1 MNKDK
6 FLQTGLLEQYVL
18 GLTDEEEAAIVE
30 EYAERYPEV
39 QDEIQKMR
47 EALDQYAQEYAV
59 MPPEELKSRVMKG
72 IDEAEAHSDTENSQ
86 PGPSARS
93 SMFGDWGLI
102 ALLGALGL
110 CIFLYRGKASAEQ
123 SLQHMTMR
131 FEALQSECAEEKA
144 ALRRQSELY
153 AILQHEATLPVRIEP
168 QGDAYNAEAVAYLN
182 PLEKV
187 AYINTGLLPP
197 PPPGKDY
204 QLWADVD
211 GEMINMGVIDL
222 AHEGLQAV
230 NFIEHAESL
239 NITLEPEGGSQAPT
253 VAMLV
258 GYGKVS

>member
-39 QDEIQKMR
+39 QDEIKKMR
-47 EALDQYAQEYAV
+47 EALNQYAQEYAV

-72 IDEAEAHSDTENSQ
+72 IDEADARSDSETGQ
-86 PGPSARS
+86 PGPATRS
-93 SMFGDWGLI
+93 SLFGDWGLL
-102 ALLGALGL
+102 ALLGVLGL
-110 CIFLYRGKASAEQ
+110 CVFLYQGKANAEQ
-123 SLQHMTMR
+123 SLEHMTMR
-131 FEALQSECAEEKA
+131 FETLQSECAAEKA
-144 ALRRQSELY
+144 ELRRQSALY
-153 AILQHEATLPVRIEP
+153 AFMQHEATLPVRIEP
-168 QGDAYNAEAVAYLN
+168 QGGAYPTHAIAYIN
-182 PLEKV
+182 PLEKA
-187 AYINTGLLPP
+187 AYINTGSLPP

-204 QLWADVD
+204 QLWADVE

-239 NITLEPEGGSQAPT
+239 NITLEPEGGSEAPT

-258 GYGKVS
+258 GYGKVG